1 MAAQEKEK
9 GNAAFKAGDYPT
21 AIGHYSAAIH
31 ADRTDATLPL
41 NRAAAYLK
49 LGKNEDAERDCST
62 VLTLSKGNTK
72 ALFRRAQARVE
83 LGKLSEAHED
93 LKEAAK
99 LEPANQSV
107 KQELNKVVALI
118 QQAAKKKPQTVAAD
132 ASPAPKRRRIPI
144 TIVEADGRRSTP
156 TPVDASNAPSSS
168 TPKSAAKP
176 TPKPSVAESP
186 AADLMKPV
194 SSRSLNAPSPN
205 DTPSSTAAPAP
216 KLQPTPKP
224 SFKDAKSARESSKPS
239 RVGGGIF
246 RASGESTI
254 FSREVPAKQDAPA
267 NEPATKPTPPAKQ
280 EQVPSPPPAPVP
292 TQNVS
297 PPVPVQKSV
306 LPAAANVKSPMSLF
320 DFTRAWESTPDSAA
334 RLKLL
339 CVRPLTSSH
348 LILMFALTSGTYI
361 QQTPPAALPALF
373 QTSLDPAL
381 FVDIVD
387 VLGTHTSTNAD
398 RELVAGYMHAFGSVA
413 RFGTVAR
420 LLSRAEKARVRGVWG
435 VLGVG
440 AEGSEAGLPPQLEE
454 VWAPVYR

>member
-31 ADRTDATLPL
+31 ADRTDATFPL

-107 KQELNKVVALI
+107 KQELSKVVSLI
-118 QQAAKKKPQTVAAD
+118 QQASKKKSKAVPAD

-156 TPVDASNAPSSS
+156 TPVDASNAASSS
-168 TPKSAAKP
+168 TPKPAPKPTAKP
-176 TPKPSVAESP
+176 AAESP
-186 AADLMKPV
+186 DLMKPV
-194 SSRSLNAPSPN
+194 SSRSLNASTSSNDAPSP
-205 DTPSSTAAPAP
+205 TAAPAP
-216 KLQPTPKP
+216 KPAAQPVPKP
-224 SFKDAKSARESSKPS
+224 SSFKDAKSARESSKPS

-254 FSREVPAKQDAPA
+254 FTRESPPAKQDAA
-267 NEPATKPTPPAKQ
+267 EPVTKPAVPPAKQ
-280 EQVPSPPPAPVP
+280 EQASSPSPAPLAASNVPPPPAVQQSVP
-292 TQNVS
+292 QPT
-297 PPVPVQKSV
+297 
-306 LPAAANVKSPMSLF
+306 ANIKSPMSLF
-320 DFTRAWESTPDSAA
+320 DFTRAWENTPDSAA
-334 RLKLL
+334 R
-339 CVRPLTSSH
+339 
-348 LILMFALTSGTYI
+348 FALLSQI
-361 QQTPPAALPALF
+361 PAVALPALF
-373 QTSLDPAL
+373 QMSLEPAL
-381 FVDIVD
+381 LVDIVD
-387 VLGTHTSTNAD
+387 VLGTRTGSD
-398 RELVAGYMHAFGSVA
+398 GEIVAGYMRAFAGVA
-413 RFGTVAR
+413 RFGTVVR
-420 LLSRAEKARVRGVWG
+420 LLSRAEKARVRAVWG
-435 VLGVG
+435 ALGVG